1 MSAHTLTA
9 TPVQCFPGNN
19 VQFMQQ
25 MSNQQM
31 SNQQMS
37 NQAQVLTQPQ
47 MPMMSQ
53 QSTIQSSP
61 MMSSQEYPIKY
72 EPTFS
77 FNENYQPSCE

>member
-1 MSAHTLTA
+1 MAAHTLTA
-9 TPVQCFPGNN
+9 TPVQCFPANN

-25 MSNQQM
+25 MSNQVQT
-31 SNQQMS
+31 